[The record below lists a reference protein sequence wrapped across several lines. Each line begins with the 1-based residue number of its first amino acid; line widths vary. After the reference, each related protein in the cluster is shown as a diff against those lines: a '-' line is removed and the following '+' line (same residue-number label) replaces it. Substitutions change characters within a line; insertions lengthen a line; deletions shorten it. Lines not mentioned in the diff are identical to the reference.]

1 MNIWESFKMSLSSIL
16 SHKLRSFL
24 TMLGIIIGVGSVI
37 IVVALGQGAEKEI
50 KESVVVNG
58 KNVVNIEF
66 MADEYDEM
74 TGEESFVE
82 MPTLTQSEVSL
93 LKKAPLVKNAF
104 GTNSTSGEAISQEN
118 NMNVDV
124 VGITPGYMEAQNVKM
139 LYGRPLTE
147 KDFTSTNRSVIIDDF
162 TEKKLFKDDEEVLGQ
177 VVDLMGEPFRVVGVY
192 ESILPKAFRLEQG
205 QFLMSNE
212 LLSTVFNVP
221 EIDTLSVQAYNA
233 DNMMDAGYQAADLL
247 NRTKEMD
254 GGSFE
259 PFDMGQIEEE
269 IQSVTRTMTLLIG
282 GIAGISL
289 LVGGIGVMNIMLVSV
304 TERTRE
310 IGLRKALGATRG
322 KILLQFLIES
332 ATLTTIGGVIGILFA
347 ALVCALITL
356 FAPFTPIISFF
367 VIIVG
372 VLFSMFVGIIFG
384 VIPANK
390 AAKLNPIDALRYE

>member
-37 IVVALGQGAEKEI
+37 IVVALGQGAEQEI

-58 KNVVNIEF
+58 NNVVDIEF
-66 MADEYDEM
+66 TMDEPDEI
-74 TGEESFVE
+74 TGEGSFVD
-82 MPTLTQSEVSL
+82 MPSLTQNEVNL
-93 LKKAPLVKNAF
+93 LKKASLVKNAF
-104 GTNSTSGEAISQEN
+104 GTNNMWGESSYKEN
-118 NMNVDV
+118 NMDIDV

-147 KDFTSTNRSVIIDDF
+147 KDFTSTNRSIIIDDY
-162 TEKKLFKDDEEVLGQ
+162 TEEKLFKDEEEVLGQ
-177 VVDLMGEPFRVVGVY
+177 VIDLMGEPFRVVGVY
-192 ESILPKAFRLEQG
+192 ESILPKAFRFEQG

-212 LLSTVFNVP
+212 LLSAVYNVP
-221 EIDTLSVQAYNA
+221 EINTLSIQAHNA
-233 DNMMDAGYQAADLL
+233 DNMMEAGYQAAELL
-247 NRTKEMD
+247 NRTKEID
-254 GGSFE
+254 GGYFE
-259 PFDMGQIEEE
+259 PFDMGQIEEG

-347 ALVCALITL
+347 AGVCALIAL
-356 FAPFTPIISFF
+356 FAPFTPVISIS
-367 VIIVG
+367 VIIIG
-372 VLFSMFVGIIFG
+372 VLFSMVVGIVFG

>member
-58 KNVVNIEF
+58 KNVVDIQF
-66 MADEYDEM
+66 
-74 TGEESFVE
+74 TPEESEDPFGAMYVE
-82 MPTLTQSEVSL
+82 MPSLTQNEINL
-93 LKKAPLVKNAF
+93 LKKAPLVENAF
-104 GTNSTSGEAISQEN
+104 GTNDMWGEATFQEN
-118 NMNVDV
+118 KMDV
-124 VGITPGYMEAQNVKM
+124 QVLGITPGYMEAQNVQM
-139 LYGRPLTE
+139 IYGRPLTE
-147 KDFTSTNRSVIIDDF
+147 KDFTSTNRTVIIDEY
-162 TEKKLFKDDEEVLGQ
+162 TQEKLFKKEEEVLGQ
-177 VVDLMGEPFRVVGVY
+177 VIELMGEPFRVVGVY
-192 ESILPKAFRLEQG
+192 KSIIPETFRFDQG
-205 QFLMSNE
+205 QFLTSNE
-212 LLSTVFNVP
+212 LLAAVYNVP
-221 EIDTLSVQAYNA
+221 EINTLSVQAKNA
-233 DNMMDAGYQAADLL
+233 DDMMSAGYQAADLL
-247 NRTKEMD
+247 NRTKEVE
-254 GGSFE
+254 GGYFE
-259 PFDMGQIEEE
+259 PFDMGEIEAG
-269 IQSVTRTMTLLIG
+269 IQSVTRTMTMLIG

-332 ATLTTIGGVIGILFA
+332 ATLTTIGGMIGILFA
-347 ALVCALITL
+347 AGVCALIAV
-356 FAPFTPIISFF
+356 FAPFTPVISIP

-372 VLFSMFVGIIFG
+372 VLFSMFVGIVFG

>member
-37 IVVALGQGAEKEI
+37 IVVALGQGAENEI

-58 KNVVNIEF
+58 KNVVDLQF
-66 MADEYDEM
+66 
-74 TGEESFVE
+74 TQEESEDSFGGMYVE
-82 MPTLTQSEVSL
+82 MPTLTQDEINL
-93 LKKAPLVKNAF
+93 LKKGPLVKNVF
-104 GTNSTSGEAISQEN
+104 GSNDMWGEATFQEN
-118 NMNVDV
+118 KMDV
-124 VGITPGYMEAQNVKM
+124 QALGITPGYMEAQNVQM
-139 LYGRPLTE
+139 IYGRPLTE
-147 KDFTSTNRSVIIDDF
+147 KDLTSTNRTVIIDEY
-162 TEKKLFKDDEEVLGQ
+162 TQEKLFKNEEEVLGQ
-177 VVDLMGEPFRVVGVY
+177 VIELMGEPFRVVGVY
-192 ESILPKAFRLEQG
+192 KSIVPETFRFNQG

-212 LLSTVFNVP
+212 LLSAVYNIP
-221 EIDTLSVQAYNA
+221 EINTLSIQAKNP
-233 DNMMDAGYQAADLL
+233 DDMMTAGQQAADLL
-247 NRTKEMD
+247 NRTKEIE
-254 GGSFE
+254 GGYFE
-259 PFDMGQIEEE
+259 PFDMGEIEAG
-269 IQSVTRTMTLLIG
+269 IQSVTRTMTMLIG

-332 ATLTTIGGVIGILFA
+332 ATLTTIGGIIGILFA
-347 ALVCALITL
+347 AGVCALIAI
-356 FAPFTPIISFF
+356 FAPFTPVISIP

-372 VLFSMFVGIIFG
+372 VLFSMFVGIVFG